1 MDAKEDER
9 IKIVK
14 SQIEHCDF
22 MIETFTYQKELRLK
36 LLESF
41 QNPQKGV
48 Y

>member
-1 MDAKEDER
+1 MNIKQDER

-22 MIETFTYQKELRLK
+22 MIETFTHQKEIRLK

-48 Y
+48 S